1 MHAKLMKLHTRLA
14 SLLGEANRPSFF
26 GAPSH
31 VFSSWA
37 HWIFAGAALTNV
49 CFWHLAE
56 LDANPEAC
64 PLLRGKRTS
73 PIRSPMSAFDPK
85 RTWNPRLIWRK
96 AAGSK
101 AAYGLFWGWLVQ
113 SSPSPPTP
121 AVLAETKIAP
131 TGVALFRDAPACPKE
146 DVMNSMRRMF
156 LIVSL
161 LLPVTVLAS
170 GVASA
175 ETKLAA
181 TIFSYDGTDF
191 VRTQTTLTQDGQS
204 AVNTKLDHDSA
215 AYKALSQK
223 QSYTGPAT
231 LFGQDY
237 EANYAPLVG
246 ADGKLTGALFVA
258 VPK

>member
-1 MHAKLMKLHTRLA
+1 MKKMGR
-14 SLLGEANRPSFF
+14 
-26 GAPSH
+26 
-31 VFSSWA
+31 V
-37 HWIFAGAALTNV
+37 
-49 CFWHLAE
+49 
-56 LDANPEAC
+56 
-64 PLLRGKRTS
+64 
-73 PIRSPMSAFDPK
+73 
-85 RTWNPRLIWRK
+85 
-96 AAGSK
+96 
-101 AAYGLFWGWLVQ
+101 
-113 SSPSPPTP
+113 
-121 AVLAETKIAP
+121 
-131 TGVALFRDAPACPKE
+131 
-146 DVMNSMRRMF
+146 F

-161 LLPVTVLAS
+161 LLPVTLLVSSA
-170 GVASA
+170 ASA

-231 LFGQDY
+231 LFGQDHD
-237 EANYAPLVG
+237 ASYAPIVG